1 MIGNKSAGFTVIET
15 ILYLAVTGLLAVGV
29 LAGATTAIN
38 QQRYK
43 DATNSFV
50 DYLQSGYDQTINV
63 QNDRPVEKTCDS
75 ASQITDSP
83 DPAVEVRGAT
93 ECFVIGQLISTD
105 DGRAFTMTVVYGSQD
120 GSKKTNDTDA
130 LTASNLFLGTTSN
143 TYTLEWDTKIVQPG
157 TATPILP
164 TSILI
169 VRSPSSGV
177 VRTYIGAKA
186 LTLSALITAG
196 AVSTDT
202 LFCVDPS
209 GWTGATRDGAV
220 VRPDTTN
227 SSGVKL
233 AGPGGGC

>member
-63 QNDRPVEKTCDS
+63 QNDRPVEKTCDG

-83 DPAVEVRGAT
+83 NPAAEVRGAT
-93 ECFVIGQLISTD
+93 ECFMIGQLISTD

-130 LTASNLFLGTTSN
+130 LTASNLFLGTTSS

-157 TATPILP
+157 TTTPILP

-186 LTLSALITAG
+186 LTLSALVTAG
-196 AVSTDT
+196 AVSSNKF
-202 LFCVDPS
+202 FCVDPS

-220 VRPDTTN
+220 LRPDTTN